1 MVSAAS
7 GIMQTMAIDPR
18 TIGTSTPTS
27 EDGREY
33 PKRLRA
39 YEAFDEQLFPR
50 LVELGE
56 VTPVQLA
63 ASVGDRRLQ
72 TIVLQWMASAEWRS
86 LIERTDRD
94 VRAPR
99 TYRAT
104 EYGIEKFGL

>member
-1 MVSAAS
+1 
-7 GIMQTMAIDPR
+7 MAIDPR
-18 TIGTSTPTS
+18 TIGTATPTT

-39 YEAFDEQLFPR
+39 YEAFDGQLFPR

-56 VTPVQLA
+56 ATPVQLA
-63 ASVGDRRLQ
+63 ASVKDRRLQ
-72 TIVLQWMASAEWRS
+72 TVALQWLMSAEWRS

-94 VRAPR
+94 IRTPR

-104 EYGIEKFGL
+104 QYGIEKFGL